1 MSDAEWSNIDCE
13 YERTRRVVETHIA
26 KLKNA
31 GFIVCGEERIRDGSG
46 NSVITVRVPN
56 TMSEFTYAVHNNTHI
71 TNWLIENVNQFK

>member
-1 MSDAEWSNIDCE
+1 MSDAEWSNIDRD

-31 GFIVCGEERIRDGSG
+31 GFNVNIIGSRDENGDSL
-46 NSVITVRVPN
+46 SLVRVPN
-56 TMSEFTYAVHNNTHI
+56 LSAEFKYTVYHNAHI